1 MYIIYLCKYTKP
13 YLSGIFIKKCYNVH
27 FTAYFPHKMQIRDY
41 STNHFGDIDTFYS
54 NLTSKNLN
62 YYEILNISPK
72 STSDDIKKVMI
83 MLSQAFIT
91 LAKQYHPDICND
103 KRSKFIFMKI
113 KQAHDGLQD
122 TNYRKK
128 YDKTLHKSCFV
139 SDVIL
144 TDLLDI
150 QFESLESELER
161 LNRYKRYIDNER
173 LDVINDKFFFL
184 KIVNSLF
191 TQILGTAA
199 TLAFIVYV
207 CLNLPKLVEFEAIK
221 RYFNS

>member
-1 MYIIYLCKYTKP
+1 
-13 YLSGIFIKKCYNVH
+13 
-27 FTAYFPHKMQIRDY
+27 MQIRDY

-150 QFESLESELER
+150 QFESLESER
-161 LNRYKRYIDNER
+161 I
-173 LDVINDKFFFL
+173 
-184 KIVNSLF
+184 
-191 TQILGTAA
+191 
-199 TLAFIVYV
+199 
-207 CLNLPKLVEFEAIK
+207 
-221 RYFNS
+221 